1 MNFVDPH
8 ANQNFR
14 AESLEGKVIIV
25 TGAAQGM
32 GRTVSSYLAERGAT
46 IAALDRQDVAQ
57 TIEEIADFGG
67 DSLPLQA
74 DVSDLDQLTA
84 AAAEVASKF
93 GKIDVLIN
101 GAALFT
107 TLSHSSF
114 MDIDPDEW
122 DRVFQVN
129 TKSVFLG
136 ARAVA
141 PHMISQR
148 SGSIINIGSNVVS
161 YGMAN
166 FLHYVAS
173 KSAIVGMSRSL
184 ARELGPHLVRVNTVS
199 PGFVTTEITG
209 ERPEEYRQGVISTQ
223 AITEAIRPTDIAAVL
238 AFLSSDASRMV
249 TGQDWLINGGS
260 HMGPA

>member
-1 MNFVDPH
+1 M
-8 ANQNFR
+8 
-14 AESLEGKVIIV
+14 
-25 TGAAQGM
+25 TGAAQGL
-32 GRTVSSYLAERGAT
+32 GRMACSYLARHGAT
-46 IAALDRQDVAQ
+46 IVALDRHSIDG
-57 TIEEIADFGG
+57 TLEEISGIG
-67 DSLPLQA
+67 SPNLGVRA
-74 DVSDLDQLTA
+74 DVSKLPEVE
-84 AAAEVASKF
+84 AAAEEAVREY
-93 GKIDVLIN
+93 GRIDVLIN

-107 TLSHSSF
+107 TLKHSSF

-129 TKSVFLG
+129 TKSVFLC

-141 PHMISQR
+141 PQMISQG

-184 ARELGPHLVRVNTVS
+184 ARELGPHRVRVNTVS

-209 ERPEEYRQGVISTQ
+209 KRPEEYRKGVIATQ
-223 AITEAIRPTDIAAVL
+223 AITEAILPEDIAAVL